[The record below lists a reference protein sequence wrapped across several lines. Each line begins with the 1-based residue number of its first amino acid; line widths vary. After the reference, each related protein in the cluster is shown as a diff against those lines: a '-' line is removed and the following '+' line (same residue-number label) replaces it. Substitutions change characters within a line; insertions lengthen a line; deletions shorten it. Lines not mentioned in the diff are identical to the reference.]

1 MAMHDQGHSAA
12 NDEFSLRRL
21 LVAAPLTVGNAVVW
35 LTHDRLVAAEID
47 KPRLTDASAVGEP
60 IADTYFRDGRAAGNT
75 IMKAPRT
82 GFDAASAT
90 QPACWRS

>member
-21 LVAAPLTVGNAVVW
+21 LVAALLTVGNAVVW

-47 KPRLTDASAVGEP
+47 NPRLTEATLAFK
-60 IADTYFRDGRAAGNT
+60 IGRYHVVQ
-75 IMKAPRT
+75 IQQ
-82 GFDAASAT
+82 F
-90 QPACWRS
+90 